1 MKKLVK
7 ALGTTTFGFEGIWKN
22 FGLAY
27 NKLDISDKYMISSII
42 LDSYTLEIHEKGSKN
57 YFFF

>member
-7 ALGTTTFGFEGIWKN
+7 ALGTTTFGFDGIWKN
-22 FGLAY
+22 FGLTY

-42 LDSYTLEIHEKGSKN
+42 LDSYSLEIHEKGS
-57 YFFF
+57 

>member
-7 ALGTTTFGFEGIWKN
+7 ALGTTTFGFDGIWKN

-42 LDSYTLEIHEKGSKN
+42 LDSYSLEIHEKGS
-57 YFFF
+57 